1 MLIKKKIP
9 LVVILLVSIPLI
21 IVSLL
26 IYYYTALK
34 LVAINKDHIKQISLM
49 ESKSIDGFLI
59 SKQREV
65 ELMSQNQEVL
75 EFIKKKKTK
84 GYNIKVIED
93 SMNGFIKNAVE
104 RFPDIRDGFIVDLNG
119 VIIAGNN
126 SASISINVKDRE
138 YFIKALNENVT
149 MSNVIRDRIQ
159 GENAIVVAAPI
170 FDESK
175 SKVIG
180 VLCNLIRLSTIQ
192 DSISKLTSNKNGSAY
207 LIDSEAGI
215 IFSSEQDKLGQ
226 SIENQK
232 IKIMLEKIKG
242 ENDIQGRL
250 GYYED
255 EDKIQ
260 YRAYSVL
267 PKINWVLVVN
277 QDLSVIKASAN
288 FILFIILVITS
299 IVLIV
304 SIFISFRFALSI
316 SEPIT
321 ELMAVMKNATKGDL
335 SVKSNFNKRNEF
347 GELSNN
353 FNIMMERLNS
363 NYEELSAVYE
373 ELTAS
378 EEELRTQY
386 HELQNNEEELKISKE
401 KYNLALEGA
410 KNVIWEWNYETNE
423 FFTSDQWSI
432 ITGYDDIDKL
442 DFEYIAKNIIHPDDV
457 EAVIDNLNSHISGE
471 VESYIGD
478 FRIKCRDGNY
488 KWLHIR
494 GKAILNTLGK
504 PVTITGSLTDISERK
519 NAEEKISYMAYFDAL
534 TGLPNRVLFMERLNY
549 EMEKAK
555 YDLSEGLILFIDLDN
570 FKNVNDSW
578 GHEYGDML
586 LELIAEKFQ
595 SIKTDNG
602 LICRFAGDEF
612 IVFQPD
618 IKCKEDVIKVANDVS
633 RIFRDAFVIY
643 DKQVYITASIGIAV
657 YPRDGVDATTLLRN
671 ADTAMYKA
679 KETGKNKYYFFDKA
693 MYENNTRRTKI
704 ENILRNAIKS
714 DELYLN
720 YQPQFNSI
728 TGNIVGFEAL
738 MRLNSK
744 ELGNISPAEF
754 IPIAEE
760 TGIILEIG
768 EWCLKKACENN
779 KRWKDMGFNYEYIAV
794 NISTVQLRNIDFLQ
808 MVKDILTEVELNPE
822 FLELEITESILMDS
836 LEENIKVLSELRN
849 IGVKIALDDF
859 GTGYSSLNYLRMMP
873 IDTLK
878 IDKSFIDGI
887 CLNHKEEA
895 ITGSIIQMAHKMELV
910 VVAEGVESEEQLNI
924 LKEKKCDKIQGYL
937 LSKPLSEEKVLEI
950 LMIKK
955 TYVNES

>member
-21 IVSLL
+21 IVSIL
-26 IYYYTALK
+26 IYYYISLK
-34 LVAINKDHIKQISLM
+34 LVAINKDHIKQISYM
-49 ESKSIDGFLI
+49 EIRSIDEFLI

-75 EFIKKKKTK
+75 ELLKSKKAEVN
-84 GYNIKVIED
+84 NIKVIEN
-93 SMNGFIKNAVE
+93 SVNALIKNTLE
-104 RFPDIRDGFIVDLNG
+104 NSPDISGEFVVDLDG
-119 VIIAGNN
+119 VVIAGSNV
-126 SASISINVKDRE
+126 ASISLNIKDRE
-138 YFIKALNENVT
+138 YFIEALNGNVT
-149 MSNVIRDRIQ
+149 MSNVLKNRAD
-159 GENAIVVAAPI
+159 GENVIFVAAPV
-170 FDESK
+170 FDEIR

-180 VLCNLIRLSTIQ
+180 VLGNVIRLSAIA
-192 DSISKLTSNKNGSAY
+192 DSVSKLTSEENGYAY
-207 LIDSEAGI
+207 LVDSEGVI
-215 IFSSEQDKLGQ
+215 IFNSEQDKLGQ
-226 SIENQK
+226 RIENQK
-232 IKIMLEKIKG
+232 IKVMLEKIKG
-242 ENDIQGRL
+242 ENDIKGRL

-255 EDKIQ
+255 EDQIE

-277 QDLSVIKASAN
+277 QDLSVIRTSAN
-288 FILFIILVITS
+288 FILYIILGITS

-316 SEPIT
+316 SQPIT
-321 ELMAVMKNATKGDL
+321 ELMSAMKNATKGDL
-335 SVKSNFNKRNEF
+335 SVKFNFENTNEF

-353 FNIMMERLNS
+353 FNIMMEKLNL

-378 EEELRTQY
+378 EEKLRTQY
-386 HELQNNEEELKISKE
+386 QELQHNEEELKLSKE
-401 KYNLALEGA
+401 KYSLALEGA
-410 KNVIWEWNYETNE
+410 RDVIWEWNHETNE
-423 FFTSDQWSI
+423 FFTSDQWSV
-432 ITGYDDIDKL
+432 ITGYEVIDKL
-442 DFEYIAKNIIHPDDV
+442 DFEYIAKNIIHPGDV
-457 EAVIDNLNSHISGE
+457 ETVIENLNSHINGDLE
-471 VESYIGD
+471 NYISD
-478 FRIKCRDGNY
+478 FRIRCSDGDY

-494 GKAILNTLGK
+494 GKAILNPLGK
-504 PVTITGSLTDISERK
+504 PVKITGSLTDISERK
-519 NAEEKISYMAYFDAL
+519 SAEEKISYMAYYDTL
-534 TGLPNRVLFMERLNY
+534 TGLPNRVLFMERLND

-555 YDLSEGLILFIDLDN
+555 YNLSKGSILFIDLDN

-578 GHEYGDML
+578 GHEYGDRL

-618 IKCKEDVIKVANDVS
+618 IKCKEDVIKVAKDVS
-633 RIFRDAFVIY
+633 EIFRDVFVIY
-643 DKQVYITASIGIAV
+643 EKQVYITASIGIAV

-679 KETGKNKYYFFDKA
+679 KETGKNKYYFFDKV
-693 MYENNTRRTKI
+693 MYENNTRRIKI

-720 YQPQFNSI
+720 YQPQFNSN

-738 MRLNSK
+738 MRLNNK
-744 ELGNISPAEF
+744 ELGIISPAEF

-808 MVKDILTEVELNPE
+808 MVKDVLTEVELNPE

-836 LEENIKVLSELRN
+836 LEKNIKVLSGLRN

-859 GTGYSSLNYLRMMP
+859 GTGYSSLNYLRMIP

-895 ITGSIIQMAHKMELV
+895 ITGSIIQMAHKMELE

-924 LKEKKCDKIQGYL
+924 LKEKNCDKIQGYL
-937 LSKPLSEEKVLEI
+937 LSKPLSEEKVLEM
-950 LMIKK
+950 LMMMK
-955 TYVNES
+955 TYD